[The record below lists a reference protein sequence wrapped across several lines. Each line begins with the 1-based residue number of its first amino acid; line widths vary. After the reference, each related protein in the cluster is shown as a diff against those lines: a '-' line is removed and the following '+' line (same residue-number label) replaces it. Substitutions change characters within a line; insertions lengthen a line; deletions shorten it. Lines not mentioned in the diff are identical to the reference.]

1 MIQSA
6 ISFYNFYNLELAKTG
21 GAMTKKEFIKYLND
35 RIDELEQKRWETED
49 RTEETYLKGQI
60 DAYRQILDV
69 LKVY

>member
-1 MIQSA
+1 
-6 ISFYNFYNLELAKTG
+6 
-21 GAMTKKEFIKYLND
+21 MTKKEFIKYLND

-49 RTEETYLKGQI
+49 RTEETYLNGQI